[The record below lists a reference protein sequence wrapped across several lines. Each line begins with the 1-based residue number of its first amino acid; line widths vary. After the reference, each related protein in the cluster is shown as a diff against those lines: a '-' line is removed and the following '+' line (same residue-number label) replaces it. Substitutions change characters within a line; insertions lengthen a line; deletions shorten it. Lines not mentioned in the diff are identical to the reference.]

1 MMLLLMLAMLDDDD
15 DDTDDD
21 DDDNPD
27 PAARLRGCPSCEASM
42 LPTQSDEAP
51 ELLRHIITCTLV
63 TLYNTCAIFFQQ

>member
-1 MMLLLMLAMLDDDD
+1 MVMIVWLNEDKMDVNY
-15 DDTDDD
+15 DD

-63 TLYNTCAIFFQQ
+63 TLHNTCAIFFQQ